1 MIKKIQDTKDYQPKK
16 KKMNIC
22 LKLIAFLVE
31 AVLMLILIYFF
42 FLIVQLSLF
51 NLVILGI
58 LIKLFF
64 KIWQFFE
71 AIRWKIEFN
80 WRTKKFNNFIKK

>member
-1 MIKKIQDTKDYQPKK
+1 MY
-16 KKMNIC
+16 
-22 LKLIAFLVE
+22 V
-31 AVLMLILIYFF
+31 F

-58 LIKLFF
+58 LIKLLI

-80 WRTKKFNNFIKK
+80 WKTKQFNNFIKKQYEEVYKDMNIEVICDREG

>member
-1 MIKKIQDTKDYQPKK
+1 
-16 KKMNIC
+16 
-22 LKLIAFLVE
+22 LKLIALLIE
-31 AVLMLILIYFF
+31 AALMLVFMYVF

-58 LIKLFF
+58 LIKLLI

-80 WRTKKFNNFIKK
+80 WKTKQFNNFIKK